1 MLLGFDNS
9 SPAFQNGSNS
19 FTFRWREPS
28 RGNSLQYRVHG
39 GSNLASGRHRCEP
52 ELRGRFSSGCEQA
65 IHAQA
70 QGYRI
75 PLQGHQGALF
85 RNGFAV
91 TVEHVLQRDGGLIS
105 TPFRPTATAPV
116 PWFKRF
122 PTHVVHS
129 PPFIGET

>member
-1 MLLGFDNS
+1 MLLGFDNP
-9 SPAFQNGSNS
+9 SPAFYNGSYS

-39 GSNLASGRHRCEP
+39 GSHLASGRHRCEA
-52 ELRGRFSSGCEQA
+52 ELRGRVSSGCEQA

-85 RNGFAV
+85 RNGFSM
-91 TVEHVLQRDGGLIS
+91 TVEHVL
-105 TPFRPTATAPV
+105 
-116 PWFKRF
+116 
-122 PTHVVHS
+122 
-129 PPFIGET
+129 